1 MEVFVKSFTT
11 YRTVKMAI
19 STAHSLVLDS
29 LNPETSTITVM
40 GEFIGQEDAGNWLIA
55 DGRVY
60 SITNVKPGTGITTIS
75 LGSPLE
81 VFSRPLELEQQPSS
95 QTVGGFIAEMLLQN
109 WASGEDPVYSIPYL
123 TVSNSDAT
131 AFAPPDLDN
140 SGCFKLSE
148 YCRLMRKS
156 YRVAVQFADG
166 GDKLRCSIVKIP
178 ERSRQISF
186 QDGRS
191 QLQSAEFSSSGY
203 AKLTVIHDVKTG
215 EKDENG
221 EAIYARSRSTW
232 YLAEDGNASQLIPP
246 RRASGGWGTLYI
258 KGDADVYTKVVEAF
272 AKNKRSHKVE
282 FWSTLD
288 LDVQDT
294 CTFLISGKLIQSYIS
309 YKRKSSQDRR
319 YYYKIGELA
328 TTATEKLKGA
338 MK

>member
-1 MEVFVKSFTT
+1 MEVFIKSFST

-19 STAHSLVLDS
+19 STSHSLVVDS
-29 LNPETSTITVM
+29 LDPETSSITVM

-60 SITNVKPGTGITTIS
+60 SITNVKPGIGNTIIS

-81 VFSRPLELEQQPSS
+81 VFSRPLELVPQPLS
-95 QTVGGFIAEMLLQN
+95 QTVGGFISEALLQN
-109 WASGEDPVYSIPYL
+109 WADGEDPVYAIPYL
-123 TVSNSDAT
+123 AVSSSDST
-131 AFAPPDLDN
+131 AFAPPDLDS

-156 YRVAVQFADG
+156 YRVAVQFTDG
-166 GDKLRCSIVKIP
+166 GDKLRCSISRTP
-178 ERSRQISF
+178 ERFRQISF
-186 QDGRS
+186 QDGHS

-221 EAIYARSRSTW
+221 DAIYARSRSTW
-232 YLAEDGNASQLIPP
+232 YLAEDGTVSQLIPS
-246 RRASGGWGTLYI
+246 RRASGGWGSLYI
-258 KGDADVYTKVVEAF
+258 KGDADVFTKVVETF
-272 AKNKRSHKVE
+272 AKNKRSHKIE

-288 LDVQDT
+288 LNIQDQ
-294 CTFLISGKLIQSYIS
+294 CTFLVSGKLMQSYVS

-319 YYYKIGELA
+319 YYYKFGELA
-328 TTATEKLKGA
+328 TTATEKLRGA